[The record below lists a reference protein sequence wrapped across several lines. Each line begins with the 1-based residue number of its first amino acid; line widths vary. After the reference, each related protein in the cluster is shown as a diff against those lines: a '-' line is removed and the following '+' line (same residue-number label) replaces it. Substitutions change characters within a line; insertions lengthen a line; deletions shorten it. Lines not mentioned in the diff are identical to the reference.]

1 MPFSREQRVMM
12 NSKEQSVSSGDVKGA
27 LSHSPSSRNMDDG
40 EQVYARESNKP
51 LALYKKFKG
60 VLWKSYM
67 SHNGNQYVDRDITI
81 KNSLNVSGTS
91 NLNIVDIDGNTQID
105 GSVTIGVDD
114 TGYDVKF
121 FGDTASAYSMWDASE
136 DRYTLAN
143 PTGAPTL
150 RLLRNDSSVAT
161 NDSLGKIEF
170 AGLDD
175 EEDVGCMIEGQARGT
190 WNGGSDIPSGLLF
203 WVADDASTTLK
214 ENARFDWTGSRFNI
228 LKYGDLDFAVG
239 SDNLERCLFVDAGDE
254 CVSIG
259 FDAKPTIDSSAVG
272 QLIIANG
279 TKPSAHTDNQVYIGA
294 ENSAGTGT
302 DTLSTLSLFLEEA
315 IDATALNA
323 VGTLSHRIPIWLN
336 GTCYWLYLDPV

>member
-1 MPFSREQRVMM
+1 MDRDTRNILNLKQPNLFSHGEVSTDGMSDGQITI
-12 NSKEQSVSSGDVKGA
+12 SKGYNQQTA
-27 LSHSPSSRNMDDG
+27 LSLKKDGKIYKTNMSS
-40 EQVYARESNKP
+40 
-51 LALYKKFKG
+51 
-60 VLWKSYM
+60 
-67 SHNGNQYVDRDITI
+67 NGNQYVDRDITI
-81 KNSLNVSGTS
+81 KNNLNVSGTS

-161 NDSLGKIEF
+161 NNSLGKIEF

-203 WVADDASTTLK
+203 WVADDGSTDLK
-214 ENARFDWTGSRFNI
+214 ENLRLDFVGSRFNKN
-228 LKYGDLDFAVG
+228 KYSDLDFSVG
-239 SDNLERCLFVDAGDE
+239 SDNKERCLFVDAGDE
-254 CVSIG
+254 CVAIG
-259 FDAKPTIDSSAVG
+259 FDSAPTIDGSAVG
-272 QLIIANG
+272 QLIINNG

-302 DTLSTLSLFLEEA
+302 DTLSTLSLFLEED

>member
-1 MPFSREQRVMM
+1 MALTDRDMRKLANTKQSAIEFQGKPSIHGMLDGQVALEKQS
-12 NSKEQSVSSGDVKGA
+12 NSQ
-27 LSHSPSSRNMDDG
+27 
-40 EQVYARESNKP
+40 
-51 LALYKKFKG
+51 LALYRKKYGK
-60 VLWKSYM
+60 LWKSYM
-67 SHNGNQYVDRDITI
+67 SYDGNQYIDKNLTI
-81 KNSLNVSGTS
+81 KNNLVVGGTA
-91 NLNIVDIDGNTQID
+91 DIDGNVQID

-161 NDSLGKIEF
+161 NNSLGKIEF

-203 WVADDASTTLK
+203 WVADDGSTDLK
-214 ENARFDWTGSRFNI
+214 ENLRLDFVGSRFNKN
-228 LKYGDLDFAVG
+228 KYSDLDFSVG
-239 SDNLERCLFVDAGDE
+239 SDNKERCLFVDAGDE
-254 CVSIG
+254 CVAIG
-259 FDAKPTIDSSAVG
+259 FDSAPTIDGSAVG
-272 QLIIANG
+272 QLIINNG

-302 DTLSTLSLFLEEA
+302 DTLSTLSLFLEED